1 MAKELKY
8 RCFLEHEDGT
18 VEPFTGYT
26 PEQAKKVSE
35 RLSRTVSAYFQQ
47 HLDEYEKFINS
58 ETMVNKNELQK
69 TGNA

>member
-1 MAKELKY
+1 MAKELKC

-35 RLSRTVSAYFQQ
+35 RLSHTVSAYFQQ
-47 HLDEYEKFINS
+47 HRDEYKKFIES
-58 ETMVNKNELQK
+58 EARKNENELQK
-69 TGNA
+69 TGCA